1 MALEGKFVV
10 EFNFRKLLFVTVPV
24 TSIPSMYVVLAV
36 KSAKPVRE
44 KLAVVLPV
52 VLPVVFAVK
61 ELKAALVLPIHNKSD
76 GLVGKFPFTK

>member
-10 EFNFRKLLFVTVPV
+10 EFNFRKLVSVTVPV
-24 TSIPSMYVVLAV
+24 TSIPSMYVALAV

-44 KLAVVLPV
+44 KLAVVLP
-52 VLPVVFAVK
+52 LKDP
-61 ELKAALVLPIHNKSD
+61 KAALVLPIHNKSD